1 MAVVRSSFGGAASKA
16 FQRIADI
23 HDSPTRKFALFSQ
36 IALMVNFYYCR
47 SAAYRAEFHAK
58 IDLLSELKAKGL
70 TKYFHG
76 FLADETG
83 RIRFV
88 SFYPAKRERFVE
100 YTKTGEAVCFRNVL
114 IKRNKFG
121 NEMEAEIQESSGL
134 AKSPQK
140 ISVSTHLGQVP
151 ETPVPATLDE
161 VGRFLPGQIL
171 DVKAKVMELTDV
183 NITRT
188 QMEVVKAAIA
198 DATGFA
204 TLTIW
209 GADLVEKVELF
220 KCYQFRVGLKTTSA
234 SEGHQLFTPRVGS
247 VISPTD
253 DLLSVK
259 TVPFSLGEKPLT
271 LKKAKIVSVGNFITV
286 NKCPS
291 CNKGDASSFEP
302 LSEFCRCSSCG
313 NLSLRESCEEQT
325 KAVLTIKSQ
334 NIKLHLTADSKQME
348 VICNR
353 PFDTIDKILLLRA
366 PEFTIKY
373 TADRRITAVLRPE
386 QETAFTAAT
395 TENSSSANATITTTT
410 AAAVAAASATTTATT
425 ATATATATASARR
438 SLSKSFSDL
447 QSHDHLDDHS
457 NESLL
462 NYRSSGTLDTSD
474 GSAKNPKRR
483 LSNEG
488 NNAIVSA
495 LSKIPHT

>member
-1 MAVVRSSFGGAASKA
+1 MRSSFGGAASKA

-36 IALMVNFYYCR
+36 MALMVNFCYCR

-58 IDLLSELKAKGL
+58 IDLFSELKAKGS

-140 ISVSTHLGQVP
+140 NSVSTHLEQVP
-151 ETPVPATLDE
+151 ETPVPATLAE

-188 QMEVVKAAIA
+188 QIEVEKAAIA

-209 GADLVEKVELF
+209 GADLVQKVKLF

-234 SEGHQLFTPRVGS
+234 SEGHLLFTPRVGS
-247 VISPTD
+247 VISPID

-286 NKCPS
+286 NKCHS
-291 CNKGDASSFEP
+291 CNKGDASSLEH
-302 LSEFCRCSSCG
+302 LYEFCRCSSWG
-313 NLSLRESCEEQT
+313 NLSLRKSCEEQT

-334 NIKLHLTADSKQME
+334 TIKLHLTADSKQME

-447 QSHDHLDDHS
+447 QSHDHLDDHYDIS

-462 NYRSSGTLDTSD
+462 NYR
-474 GSAKNPKRR
+474 
-483 LSNEG
+483 
-488 NNAIVSA
+488 
-495 LSKIPHT
+495 